1 MTDSKMSSSSKNTKT
16 SAVSLTEEN
25 LQTVIQIIV
34 ENLDDS
40 LLTTYWRRKNQDNN
54 PMAGYCYYASA
65 VLQKVFPELEIWR
78 AEDELGEYHWFNKWG
93 DRVIDITEDQYY
105 CKGRTPP
112 HDTGIKKRQLGGRH
126 GIKANKLLENINS
139 NYEIFQPITQRP

>member
-1 MTDSKMSSSSKNTKT
+1 MRIKLNEKNL
-16 SAVSLTEEN
+16 SI
-25 LQTVIQIIV
+25 VIEVIK

-40 LLTTYWRRKNQDNN
+40 LLTSYWRKKNQDNN

-78 AEDELGEYHWFNKWG
+78 AQDDLEEYHWFNKWD

-105 CKGRTPP
+105 CKGRIPP
-112 HDTGIKKRQLGGRH
+112 HDVGQKKRQLGGRH
-126 GIKANKLLENINS
+126 GAKANKLLEKIGGKLQKT
-139 NYEIFQPITQRP
+139 IDI